1 MNWAIGQGY
10 LGLYNTTNKRESAK
24 DELNVLQV
32 LDQQMRQDKADKEAA
47 QLKEQA
53 YQDQI
58 SKFSDQLLAGDRNR
72 INKKAKEANIMLSMT
87 LNFLIS
93 SRR

>member
-53 YQDQI
+53 YQDQ
-58 SKFSDQLLAGDRNR
+58 FAGRHECFQPCN
-72 INKKAKEANIMLSMT
+72 
-87 LNFLIS
+87 
-93 SRR
+93 